1 MELVTVLE
9 LPLQPPSSFS
19 VDFGG
24 RFSCS
29 STSNSTPLRVSLK
42 CSALSTPSSLG
53 QFAESYT
60 GAVKCEKG
68 NGVESTNLLDFV
80 DQCTNTMQLKQIHAH
95 MLRTSLFCD
104 QYIASKLLTAY
115 ALSSCSC
122 LRYAKNVF
130 NQIPQP
136 NLYCWNTLIRA
147 YASSSDPTQSFLIFL
162 HMLYSCSEFPNKFTF
177 PFLFKAASQ
186 LKVLHLGSVLHGMV
200 IKASMASDLFI
211 LNSLINFYG
220 SSGAPDLAHR
230 VFTNMPGKDV
240 VSWNAMI
247 NAFAQGGLPEKALL
261 LFQEMEM
268 KDVKPNVITMVS
280 VLSACAKRLDLEFG
294 RWICSYIENNGFAEA
309 LILNNAMLDMYVKC
323 GSINDAK
330 DLFNKMSEKDI
341 VSWTTMLDGHAKLEN
356 YDEAHCIFGA
366 MPHKGTSAWNALIS
380 AYEQNGK
387 PREALSLFHEMQ
399 LSKDAKPDEVTLV
412 CALCACAQLGAIDFG
427 HWIHVYIKK
436 HDINLNCHLATALLD
451 MYAKCGDLNKAMEV
465 FRSVERKDVYVW
477 GAMIGAL
484 AMYGQGKAALDL
496 FSSMLEANIKPNA
509 VTFTNILCACNH
521 AGLVNEGEHLFE
533 QMEPLYGIVPQIHH
547 YVCVVDIFGRAG
559 LLEKAA
565 SFIEKMPIPPTAAVW
580 GALLGACS
588 QHGRVELA
596 ELAYQN
602 LLELEPC
609 NHGAFVLLLNIYAKA
624 GNWEKVSNLRM
635 RDSWYKEEPWCSSI
649 DVNGNIHEFLVGD
662 NSHPFSQ
669 KIYSKLDEISEK
681 LKSVGYKPDMSN
693 LLQLGEED
701 NLMEESLNVHS
712 EKLAIAFGLISTAS
726 SQPIRIVENIRICG
740 DCHTFAKLI
749 SQLYDRDILL
759 RDRYRFHHFRRGKCS
774 CMDYGECCN
783 FSQCIDGGEWRKRDG
798 RRFSFPILKC

>member
-1 MELVTVLE
+1 MTNN
-9 LPLQPPSSFS
+9 LQH
-19 VDFGG
+19 
-24 RFSCS
+24 
-29 STSNSTPLRVSLK
+29 
-42 CSALSTPSSLG
+42 ALG
-53 QFAESYT
+53 QIAENCT
-60 GAVKCEKG
+60 EAVKSEKE
-68 NGVESTNLLDFV
+68 NGLDSTDILDFI
-80 DQCTNTMQLKQIHAH
+80 DQCTNTMQLKEIHAH

-122 LRYAKNVF
+122 LIYAKNVF
-130 NQIPQP
+130 NQISQP

-162 HMLYSCSEFPNKFTF
+162 NMLYSCSEFPNKFTF

-220 SSGAPDLAHR
+220 SSGAPDLAQR

-247 NAFAQGGLPEKALL
+247 NAFSQGGLPEKAFL
-261 LFQEMEM
+261 LFQKMET
-268 KDVKPNVITMVS
+268 KGVKPNVITMVS
-280 VLSACAKRLDLEFG
+280 VLSACAKKLDLEFG
-294 RWICSYIENNGFAEA
+294 RWICSYIEKNGFAEN

-330 DLFNKMSEKDI
+330 DLFNKMSQKDI
-341 VSWTTMLDGHAKLEN
+341 VSWTTMLDGHAKLGN
-356 YDEAHCIFGA
+356 YDEAHSIFDA
-366 MPHKGTSAWNALIS
+366 MPHKATSAWNALIS

-399 LSKDAKPDEVTLV
+399 LNKDAKPDQVTLI

-427 HWIHVYIKK
+427 HWIHIYIKK
-436 HDINLNCHLATALLD
+436 HDISLNCHLATSLLD
-451 MYAKCGDLNKAMEV
+451 MYAKCGDLNKAIEI
-465 FRSVERKDVYVW
+465 FCAVERKDVYVW
-477 GAMIGAL
+477 SAMIAAL
-484 AMYGQGKAALDL
+484 AMYGQGTAALDL

-533 QMEPLYGIVPQIHH
+533 QMERLYGIVPQIQHC
-547 YVCVVDIFGRAG
+547 VCMVDIFGRAG
-559 LLEKAA
+559 LLEKAS

-588 QHGRVELA
+588 RHGNVELA
-596 ELAYQN
+596 ELAYRN

-609 NHGAFVLLLNIYAKA
+609 NHVALVLLSNIYAKA
-624 GNWEKVSNLRM
+624 GNWEKVSNLRKLM
-635 RDSWYKEEPWCSSI
+635 RESGMKKETWCSSI
-649 DVNGNIHEFLVGD
+649 DVNGVVHEFQVGD
-662 NSHPFSQ
+662 NSHPFSP

-681 LKSVGYKPDMSN
+681 LKSVGYKPDMTN
-693 LLQLGEED
+693 LLQLDEED
-701 NLMEESLNVHS
+701 NLMEQQQQSLNVHS

-726 SQPIRIVENIRICG
+726 SQPIRIVKNIRICG
-740 DCHTFAKLI
+740 DCHAFAKLI

-759 RDRYRFHHFRRGKCS
+759 RDRYRFHHFRGGKCS
-774 CMDYGECCN
+774 CMDY
-783 FSQCIDGGEWRKRDG
+783 W
-798 RRFSFPILKC
+798 